1 MRHGLPL
8 LIVLAAASAMTACA
22 SRASEAISVP
32 RQTSTSTFNT
42 STSTITSLPTT
53 PVVTLEQV
61 PTDLTTF
68 IHGRAAVISFWA
80 TWCDTCAGETD
91 SLQRLQVQ
99 AAGRS
104 DALVVGV
111 AVGEAPDTVAAFAR
125 ERGLRYAQLV
135 DPDYQLADALGQ
147 RSVPATLVVDRGG
160 RIVYRGGALDAAGLA
175 AFRNALN
182 AR

>member
-8 LIVLAAASAMTACA
+8 LIVLSAAAALTACGPRAPEATAVSRTSSA
-22 SRASEAISVP
+22 SASA
-32 RQTSTSTFNT
+32 STF
-42 STSTITSLPTT
+42 LPTT
-53 PVVTLEQV
+53 QLVTLERV

-80 TWCDTCAGETD
+80 TWCDTCAGETEA
-91 SLQRLQVQ
+91 LQRLQ
-99 AAGRS
+99 ALSGTRS

-111 AVGEAPDTVAAFAR
+111 AVGEAPETVAAFAR

-147 RSVPATLVVDRGG
+147 RSVPVTLVVDRGG

-182 AR
+182 ARYP

>member
-1 MRHGLPL
+1 
-8 LIVLAAASAMTACA
+8 
-22 SRASEAISVP
+22 
-32 RQTSTSTFNT
+32 
-42 STSTITSLPTT
+42 
-53 PVVTLEQV
+53 
-61 PTDLTTF
+61 LTTF
-68 IHGRAAVISFWA
+68 IHGRTAVVSFWA
-80 TWCDTCAGETD
+80 TWCDTCAGEIEA
-91 SLQRLQVQ
+91 LQRLQ
-99 AAGRS
+99 ALSTARS

-111 AVGEAPDTVAAFAR
+111 AVGEAPETVAAFAR

-147 RSVPATLVVDRGG
+147 RSVPATLVVDRAG